1 MEVNVPAD
9 RKNVQSKRSQQQSRR
24 HKGTGHSTCQSSC
37 HVRNSKDMQKGQS
50 DTAGVWDPLLNT
62 CHKHS
67 CLMFDWAPHGWLGT
81 LGTPCRRTEVSFH
94 LHTCIH
100 SHIPFFNRKKIIC
113 QKGKTLQSVRSSLAR
128 RKNKWPQSLSRTDTH
143 RIYRESDRR
152 AETDATS
159 CSSIKNYIYK
169 FLLWR
174 ICGLGIWS
182 VLTAQPADTRLQS
195 QWQLGCSSLTTWVP
209 FRPLAGQIH
218 CLHTR
223 ILSPPFVARWTLVK
237 HSPCIKGI
245 IGMDFKELLYFD

>member
-1 MEVNVPAD
+1 MAGLEHLEHPAGELKSLFTCTHAFT
-9 RKNVQSKRSQQQSRR
+9 RTFLSSTGRRSSAR
-24 HKGTGHSTCQSSC
+24 
-37 HVRNSKDMQKGQS
+37 
-50 DTAGVWDPLLNT
+50 
-62 CHKHS
+62 
-67 CLMFDWAPHGWLGT
+67 
-81 LGTPCRRTEVSFH
+81 
-94 LHTCIH
+94 
-100 SHIPFFNRKKIIC
+100 
-113 QKGKTLQSVRSSLAR
+113 KGKTLQSVRSSLAR

-245 IGMDFKELLYFD
+245 IGMDFKEVLYFD